1 MLVHIFGAASS
12 PCCANRAAQQTA
24 DDNKERFGPEVIDTV
39 RRNFNVVDVLKSVP
53 DEENATRLAK
63 QLIQL
68 MKEGGFHPTKF
79 ASNSRKL
86 LATLPE
92 SERANPALNLDLD
105 QLPVGRAL
113 GLHWDADSDTFLFKV
128 VLTNKP
134 PTKRGILST
143 VSSLFDPLGFM
154 GHLILSVKVLLQDLG
169 RMGIQW
175 DERVPEPQLTQWH
188 CWKESPPPVAK
199 IRIPRCFRNPS
210 HGTTTNVQL
219 HYFSDAS
226 NHGYAAVSYSRLVDD
241 RGRVH
246 CASLWGKRAT
256 HP

>member
-1 MLVHIFGAASS
+1 MH
-12 PCCANRAAQQTA
+12 
-24 DDNKERFGPEVIDTV
+24 
-39 RRNFNVVDVLKSVP
+39 RNFYVDDVLKSVP
-53 DEENATRLAK
+53 SEENATRLAE

-68 MKEGGFHPTKF
+68 MKEGGFHLTKF

-92 SERANPALNLDLD
+92 SEGANPALNLDLD
-105 QLPVGRAL
+105 QLPVGSAL

-128 VLTNKP
+128 VPTNKP

-143 VSSLFDPLGFM
+143 VSSLFDRLGFV
-154 GHLILSVKVLLQDLG
+154 GPFILSVKVLLQDVW

-188 CWKESPPPVAK
+188 CWKESLPLVAK
-199 IRIPRCFRNPS
+199 MRIPGCIRNPS
-210 HGTTTNVQL
+210 HGSSTNVQL

-226 NHGYAAVSYSRLVDD
+226 NHGYAAVSYLRLVDD

-246 CASLWGKRAT
+246 CAFVMRPWAMLVVSMYCLPYARNFGYYKQD
-256 HP
+256 H